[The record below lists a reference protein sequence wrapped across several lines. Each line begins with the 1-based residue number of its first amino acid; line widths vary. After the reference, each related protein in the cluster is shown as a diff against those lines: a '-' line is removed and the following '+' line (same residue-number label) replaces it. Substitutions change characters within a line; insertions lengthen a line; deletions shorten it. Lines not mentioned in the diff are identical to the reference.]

1 MSSDWFFVDEV
12 ALQLIYTYDVC
23 MQETVKSKR
32 RMVRKQVFITADQ
45 NRRLKTRAAAT
56 GVSEAELIR
65 AGIDLRLQ
73 QEAKSQRAWSDVVT
87 ETVGKLSGAWAER
100 ANLDEEMREIRRR
113 WNRRDQLLGK
123 KAKRAS

>member
-1 MSSDWFFVDEV
+1 
-12 ALQLIYTYDVC
+12 
-23 MQETVKSKR
+23 MQESVKTKR
-32 RMVRKQVFITADQ
+32 RMVRKQVFITAEQ

-56 GVSEAELIR
+56 GVPEAVLIR

-73 QEAKSQRAWSDVVT
+73 QEAQSQRAWSDVVT

-100 ANLDEEMREIRRR
+100 GNLDEEMRGIRRR